1 MTIFFVICFAV
12 PTKADIEQGLN
23 VDVYTYS
30 PEYLPERQPYT
41 LCKDTIETSWTSV
54 TNINHDWYGDIVA
67 GCQGDF
73 VLVHYYGY
81 ITMPTTGDVIF
92 QSLADDGFYMSI
104 GNETVIDNWWLKG
117 CSGGQG
123 IHYFEQGI
131 SQAIDVWWY
140 EYGGGACN
148 MLYTY
153 TDELGY
159 QPLPDEVF
167 TRNIVPVVV
176 EPTPEPTPTE
186 TPTPDPT
193 PTEEPTPDPTPTED
207 PKPQPEPEPQPE
219 QTPEPVVEPQPPVE
233 PPIVLPE
240 PVVEPTKEEVM
251 AELLIEAQED
261 DIVVPEEL
269 ASVPVI
275 GAVAEALA
283 DALNYFG
290 NAGADMTPEVRDKA
304 KKVVVAALV
313 AGQVAQVAATASATA
328 AAAATRRVK

>member
-1 MTIFFVICFAV
+1 MTIFFVIAFAI
-12 PTKADIEQGLN
+12 PTKAEVEQGLY

-41 LCKDTIETSWTSV
+41 LCKDTVETTWTSV
-54 TNINHDWYGDIVA
+54 SNVNHDWYDGIVA

-73 VLVHYYGY
+73 VMIHYYGY
-81 ITMPTTGDVIF
+81 ITMPATGDVIF
-92 QSLADDGFYMSI
+92 QSLADDGFFMTI
-104 GNETVIDNWWLKG
+104 NNETVIDNWWLKG

-123 IHYFEQGI
+123 IHYFEQGV
-131 SQAIDVWWY
+131 SQQIDIWWY

-167 TRNIVPVVV
+167 TRDAVPVVV
-176 EPTPEPTPTE
+176 EPTP
-186 TPTPDPT
+186 DPT
-193 PTEEPTPDPTPTED
+193 PTDEPTTEPTPDPTPTEQPTQE
-207 PKPQPEPEPQPE
+207 PKPQPQPEPQPE
-219 QTPEPVVEPQPPVE
+219 PQVAQEPQVAIE
-233 PPIVLPE
+233 PPPVLPE
-240 PVVEPTKEEVM
+240 VVEPTKEEVM
-251 AELLIEAQED
+251 QELLAQAQED

-275 GAVAEALA
+275 GAAVQALA
-283 DALNYFG
+283 DAINYFG

-304 KKVVVAALV
+304 EKVVVAAIV
-313 AGQVAQVAATASATA
+313 AGQVAQVAATASASA
-328 AAAATRRVK
+328 AAAATRRMK